1 MTFLCK
7 VCDEQLTADT
17 GICVSCDTH
26 FRALEAAVEK
36 QAALVVRVCGC
47 RRPLPAD
54 RTVCDSCAP
63 YCDH

>member
-1 MTFLCK
+1 MTFLCNT
-7 VCDEQLTADT
+7 CDEQLPADT
-17 GICVSCDTH
+17 GICATCDAH
-26 FRALEAAVEK
+26 FRALEAATERLNNW
-36 QAALVVRVCGC
+36 QRVCGC